1 MSEADRDAPG
11 HARATAA
18 AVEDP
23 SSPWRAEAP
32 AQPTDAEAP
41 TDQHPVVGAA
51 NRNAAAAGA
60 AGNGFGPTGPGP
72 GGSGPGQVGA
82 AGSGPGPSRADGAR
96 DGVAS
101 SSDTTTTLPVVGSA
115 DDPYVNRDQRA
126 TGLGRRSGGAAS
138 DVDQYHAL
146 AASQPTTTVPA
157 VGAPEVAAPDAGSGS
172 TTTSVVPS
180 AAVPASAVPT
190 PAVAAPGGRAT
201 GGVAP
206 GVRTSAAPAGALRSE
221 APTTAPPPVAA
232 SGLSGSATATN
243 VSSASTARAA
253 TSTSSGAR
261 RPKNERVPRRARL
274 QLRHL
279 NVWSVLKFSCVLAIA
294 LFFVWLIMVGVL
306 YGLLDLMGVFTR
318 VNDTVAKINDTTS
331 KDVVSPSIVF
341 GGAFLIG
348 LVNIVLFIALS
359 TIGSVVYNL
368 CADLVG
374 GIEVTLAEREI

>member
-1 MSEADRDAPG
+1 MSEADRDAQG

-23 SSPWRAEAP
+23 SSPWRTEAP
-32 AQPTDAEAP
+32 AQQTDAEAP
-41 TDQHPVVGAA
+41 TDQHPVVGPA
-51 NRNAAAAGA
+51 NSNAAAAGA
-60 AGNGFGPTGPGP
+60 AGNGFGPTGSGA
-72 GGSGPGQVGA
+72 GGSGPGPAGA
-82 AGSGPGPSRADGAR
+82 GGSGPGPSWADGAS
-96 DGVAS
+96 DGVAL
-101 SSDTTTTLPVVGSA
+101 SSDTTTTLPVVGSP

-138 DVDQYHAL
+138 EVDQYHAL

-180 AAVPASAVPT
+180 AAVPAAAVP
-190 PAVAAPGGRAT
+190 ASA
-201 GGVAP
+201 GV
-206 GVRTSAAPAGALRSE
+206 LRSA

-232 SGLSGSATATN
+232 SGLSGSAAATN
-243 VSSASTARAA
+243 VSSAAAAPGPSSASTARAA
-253 TSTSSGAR
+253 TSTGSGAR
-261 RPKNERVPRRARL
+261 RAKNERAPRRARL

-374 GIEVTLAEREI
+374 GIEVTLAERET